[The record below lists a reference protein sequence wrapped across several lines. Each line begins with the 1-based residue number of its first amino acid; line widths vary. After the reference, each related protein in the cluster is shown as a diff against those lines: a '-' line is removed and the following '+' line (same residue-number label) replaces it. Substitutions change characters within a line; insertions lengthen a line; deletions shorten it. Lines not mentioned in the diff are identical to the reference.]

1 MKLNKWV
8 KTLTASTMILAL
20 VAGCGSNSGS
30 GGNTPNTGS
39 GGNNASTPP
48 EEQKPIT
55 IQYWHAH
62 PDTQTEGLDYIIE
75 EFKKVEPNITIEPVY
90 QGSYDDLAQ
99 KLLAAVSA
107 KQVPAV
113 TNVEVA
119 CLGAFLSR

>member
-1 MKLNKWV
+1 
-8 KTLTASTMILAL
+8 
-20 VAGCGSNSGS
+20 
-30 GGNTPNTGS
+30 
-39 GGNNASTPP
+39 
-48 EEQKPIT
+48 
-55 IQYWHAH
+55 
-62 PDTQTEGLDYIIE
+62 QTEGLDYIIE

-119 CLGAFLSR
+119 SVPVFARDGIFEDLTSYIERDKLDVADFSEGMLKAYAYEGIQFGFPLIVSTSVMIY